1 MHVFFSVPIIAH
13 VSLTVSHCAHCA
25 ATQFAMDHF
34 RPPSKKSMKATLGRK
49 KGKQSLNT
57 WVFSR
62 DPIKAAL
69 LKKIA
74 ANEDLNNKAVQINQV

>member
-1 MHVFFSVPIIAH
+1 
-13 VSLTVSHCAHCA
+13 
-25 ATQFAMDHF
+25 
-34 RPPSKKSMKATLGRK
+34 MKATLGRK